1 MNHSDEKM
9 QAFVGLLERHTPQ
22 EGLNFTD
29 IPDVG
34 TFRETS
40 PQGRCSSVYE
50 PAIMILGQGKK
61 KCYVDGQKYDYSV
74 GNYLSLYLPM
84 PVEVEVVEAS
94 EERPLLAL
102 GIKIDL
108 VKIANILLKI
118 DRAEQKPAP
127 VEPLPPSVIFAKS
140 LGDDLLDAVIRLLH
154 TLDNPVER
162 AVLGESILDELYFRL
177 ICDDQSGSLR
187 KLLQHRGQIQQIAKA
202 VDYIHKNMN
211 EVVSVDNLARLSNM
225 SASGFRKSFRAVMH
239 MPPLQY
245 AKSIKLNRA
254 QTLIR
259 EGKNASEAGYLVG
272 YNSPA
277 QFSREYKRH
286 FGFTPSATVA

>member
-1 MNHSDEKM
+1 MMNDSDAKM
-9 QAFVGLLERHTPQ
+9 QTFVALLERHTPR

-34 TFRETS
+34 TIRETNT
-40 PQGRCSSVYE
+40 QGRCASVYE

-61 KCYVDGQKYDYSV
+61 QCYVDGQKYYYGV

-102 GIKIDL
+102 GVKIDL
-108 VKIANILLKI
+108 GKIANILLKI
-118 DRAEQKPAP
+118 ERAEQKSVP
-127 VEPLPPSVIFAKS
+127 VKPLSPSAIFAKS
-140 LGDDLLDAVIRLLH
+140 LGNDLLDAAIRLLRV
-154 TLDNPVER
+154 LDDPVER

-187 KLLQHRGQIQQIAKA
+187 ELLQHRGQVQQIAKA
-202 VDYIHKNMN
+202 VDYIHSNMN
-211 EVVSVDNLARLSNM
+211 EVVSVAALARLSNM
-225 SASGFRKSFRAVMH
+225 SASGFRKSFREVMH

-254 QTLIR
+254 QILIQ
-259 EGKNASEAGYLVG
+259 EGKNVSEAGLLVG

-286 FGFTPSATVA
+286 FGFSPSAT

>member
-1 MNHSDEKM
+1 MNYSDEKM
-9 QAFVGLLERHTPQ
+9 QAFVALLEKHTPK
-22 EGLNFTD
+22 EGGNYTD
-29 IPDVG
+29 IPDVAI
-34 TFRETS
+34 FRETS
-40 PQGRCSSVYE
+40 LQGRFNFVYE

-61 KCYVDGQKYDYSV
+61 QSYVDGQKYDYSV

-84 PVEVEVVEAS
+84 PVEVEIVEAS
-94 EERPLLAL
+94 EKRPLLAL

-118 DRAEQKPAP
+118 DRAEQKPTQA
-127 VEPLPPSVIFAKS
+127 EPLPPSAIFAKP
-140 LGDDLLDAVIRLLH
+140 LGDELLDAVIRLLR

-162 AVLGESILDELYFRL
+162 AVLGDSILDELYFRL

-187 KLLQHRGQIQQIAKA
+187 KLLQHRGQVQQISKA
-202 VDYIHKNMN
+202 VNHIHNNMSA
-211 EVVSVDNLARLSNM
+211 VVSVNELASLSNM
-225 SASGFRKSFRAVMH
+225 SASGFRKSFREVMH

-254 QTLIR
+254 QLLMR
-259 EGKNASEAGYLVG
+259 EGKNANEAGYMVG

-277 QFSREYKRH
+277 QFSREYKRQ
-286 FGFTPSATVA
+286 FGYSPSATS